1 MVEFHPF
8 ALYFDEHWTPHY
20 DYFKGDATEEPA
32 GVGDYVAASG
42 TAGAQ
47 HDHPG
52 VVDFANPHPSY
63 EFMWGIG
70 EVVNALVSAAAIDRL
85 TEYPYANG
93 WKGFDG
99 MRAGRPPD
107 GAARSHAAPAADV
120 CDRRASGGRMTR
132 RTAAERDALSARL
145 LTRDDV
151 PLVWTIDRREIIEHL
166 YVLRDGAL
174 HLVPDFMT
182 SQAGPTAKPTTTR
195 RSCSTATIAAAGAS
209 ACSTA
214 RGSSR
219 RFVDS
224 QPLGPHGDML
234 QLKFL
239 HVSHDWRGC
248 GRRAAL
254 PHGPRAGARDGRCAP
269 MSATPSQNTIDFY
282 LRLGFT
288 VSTSPD
294 PALYALEPEDIHLEG
309 PTA

>member
-1 MVEFHPF
+1 
-8 ALYFDEHWTPHY
+8 
-20 DYFKGDATEEPA
+20 
-32 GVGDYVAASG
+32 
-42 TAGAQ
+42 
-47 HDHPG
+47 
-52 VVDFANPHPSY
+52 
-63 EFMWGIG
+63 
-70 EVVNALVSAAAIDRL
+70 
-85 TEYPYANG
+85 
-93 WKGFDG
+93 
-99 MRAGRPPD
+99 
-107 GAARSHAAPAADV
+107 
-120 CDRRASGGRMTR
+120 MTR

-174 HLVPDFMT
+174 HLVPDFYDV
-182 SQAGPTAKPTTTR
+182 AGWPDGEADHYTPILLDCHDRGGWCVGMFDGAR
-195 RSCSTATIAAAGAS
+195 LVAAV
-209 ACSTA
+209 
-214 RGSSR
+214 
-219 RFVDS
+219 FVDS

-248 GRRAAL
+248 
-254 PHGPRAGARDGRCAP
+254 AGEQLYRTAREQARDGRCAP
-269 MSATPSQNTIDFY
+269 VSATPSQNTIDFY

>member
-1 MVEFHPF
+1 
-8 ALYFDEHWTPHY
+8 
-20 DYFKGDATEEPA
+20 
-32 GVGDYVAASG
+32 
-42 TAGAQ
+42 
-47 HDHPG
+47 
-52 VVDFANPHPSY
+52 
-63 EFMWGIG
+63 
-70 EVVNALVSAAAIDRL
+70 
-85 TEYPYANG
+85 
-93 WKGFDG
+93 
-99 MRAGRPPD
+99 
-107 GAARSHAAPAADV
+107 
-120 CDRRASGGRMTR
+120 MTR

-182 SQAGPTAKPTTTR
+182 SQAGPTAKPNHYTPILLDCHDR
-195 RSCSTATIAAAGAS
+195 GGWCVGMFDGARLVAAV
-209 ACSTA
+209 
-214 RGSSR
+214 
-219 RFVDS
+219 FVDS

-248 GRRAAL
+248 GEQLYRTAREQARAM
-254 PHGPRAGARDGRCAP
+254 GAARP
-269 MSATPSQNTIDFY
+269 ATPSQNTIDFY